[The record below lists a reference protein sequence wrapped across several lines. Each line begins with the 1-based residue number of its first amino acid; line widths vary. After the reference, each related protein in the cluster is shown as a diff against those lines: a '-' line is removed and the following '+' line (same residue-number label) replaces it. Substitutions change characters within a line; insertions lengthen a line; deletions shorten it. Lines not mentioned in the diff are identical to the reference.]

1 MNDSL
6 LWLLACMLAS
16 QFPERL
22 SVGLVTAVHKSGDN
36 SDMSVYRG
44 ISVGSAKAKL
54 FGMVFGQGI
63 AVWAKGYAA
72 KAKGQA
78 GSPTRLTTYWY

>member
-1 MNDSL
+1 
-6 LWLLACMLAS
+6 MLAS
-16 QFPERL
+16 QLPEQL

-44 ISVGSAKAKL
+44 ISVDFAKAKL
-54 FGMVFGQGI
+54 FGMVSGRGI
-63 AVWAKGYAA
+63 AVWARGYAA

-78 GSPTRLTTYWY
+78 GSQKHSHMSDNIFVLK